1 LQSHTN
7 SFNILCLGDIV
18 GQAGCDILQQELPG
32 LIKANNIDFVI
43 ANIENAAAGFGFNH
57 KVYKQLKKLNID
69 AFTSGNHVYAKREV
83 LEQFSD
89 FDCLVRPY
97 NFPAGHPGTGIRTF
111 TKNNKKIAVINVMG
125 RVFMQQ
131 LSSCPFNSMDHAL
144 KKVDADIIIVDFHAE
159 TTSEKQALGWYLKDR
174 VSLFFGTH
182 THVQT
187 NDCRLLS
194 NKTGY
199 LTDLG
204 MCGAYN
210 SVIGMD
216 SSISIRKFRTQLPE
230 RHRPVKNPSEWV
242 IGGLLL
248 SVNNDSNTIDS
259 IEAFNKVIKENG
271 N

>member
-1 LQSHTN
+1 MPSLTN
-7 SFNILCLGDIV
+7 QFNILCLGDIV
-18 GQAGCDILQQELPG
+18 GQAGCDVLQRELPT
-32 LIKANNIDFVI
+32 IIADNNADFVV
-43 ANIENAAAGFGFNH
+43 ANIENAASGFGFNN

-83 LEQFSD
+83 MEQFSD

-111 TKNNKKIAVINVMG
+111 SKNGKTISIINLIG

-131 LSSCPFNSMDHAL
+131 LSSCPFNSIDHAL

-194 NKTGY
+194 SKTAY

-230 RHRPVKNPSEWV
+230 RHRPVKDPKEFI
-242 IGGLLL
+242 IGGLLMT
-248 SVNNDSNTIDS
+248 VNTDNSTITH
-259 IEAFNKVIKENG
+259 INAFNKVVK
-271 N
+271 